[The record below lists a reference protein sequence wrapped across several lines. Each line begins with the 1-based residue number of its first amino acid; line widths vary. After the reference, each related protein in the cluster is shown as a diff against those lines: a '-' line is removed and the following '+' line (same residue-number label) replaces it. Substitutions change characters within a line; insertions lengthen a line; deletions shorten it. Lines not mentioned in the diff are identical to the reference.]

1 MKKMRL
7 SLLMLASVLP
17 LLQAGAQSTLDRG
30 LRLNADGSIRIY
42 ALAGSV
48 RIVGWNRDSVAV
60 RGTMGK
66 GNSFHIGGGKTGMK
80 MFVESVND
88 RDPTPA
94 NLEVSVPLKSKLWVK
109 TATADIDVS
118 GVTGSLDL
126 YVVSGTIRVTGKPAD
141 VNAEAIDGDIRIIGS
156 PTWVRAKSAS
166 GVVSLKG
173 ASADVSLSTVSGG
186 IIVDGGR
193 FERAKF
199 ETVTGNINFAGSF
212 ERGGLVNFDTHS
224 GTIQLRVPS
233 AVSGDFDVVS
243 IAGAISNKLTSRKP
257 IPGRY
262 GRGAELTMTSNDGG
276 ARIAI
281 RTFKGAVT
289 LIRSD

>member
-1 MKKMRL
+1 MNKMRF
-7 SLLMLASVLP
+7 LP
-17 LLQAGAQSTLDRG
+17 LILATLLPVTAAVAQATLDRG
-30 LRLNADGSIRIY
+30 LRLNTDGSIRIY

-66 GNSFHIGGGKTGMK
+66 GNSFHMGGGKTGMK

-126 YVVSGTIRVTGKPAD
+126 YVVSGTIRVAGKPAD

-233 AVSGDFDVVS
+233 AVSGDFDIVS
-243 IAGAISNKLTSRKP
+243 IAGGISNKLTSRKP

-262 GRGAELTMTSNDGG
+262 GRGAELVMTSNDGG

-289 LIRSD
+289 LVRSD